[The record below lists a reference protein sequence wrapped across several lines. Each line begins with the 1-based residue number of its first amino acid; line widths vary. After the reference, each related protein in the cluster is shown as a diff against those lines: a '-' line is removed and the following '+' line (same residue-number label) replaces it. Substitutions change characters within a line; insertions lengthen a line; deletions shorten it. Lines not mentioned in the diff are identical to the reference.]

1 MNMFR
6 EFDISNVFLIVQKEV
21 RDSVN
26 NKWFI
31 VYTLLLT
38 VLAVLLVY
46 LGYSRGSIIGYS
58 GYGKTAASLINLILL
73 FIPLIALITGSI
85 SISAERENKTLPYLL
100 SHPLNKF
107 EIIIG
112 KYLGILISIMFAIFL
127 SFGLAGLLIYIK
139 GSDESSINYILTSL
153 LSVLLAASLLSV
165 GFLIS
170 TFNSK
175 VSKSISIGILIWF
188 IFLIVGDL
196 GIIGLSTGM
205 NLGVKETFYLAII
218 NPLEAYKIASILTL
232 TPRFEILGPAGV
244 YALNTLGKTNL
255 FILLISIQLLWV
267 VIPIALSVFHFC
279 YLKKE
284 EI

>member
-1 MNMFR
+1 MFR
-6 EFDISNVFLIVQKEV
+6 EFDISNVFIIIQKEV
-21 RDSVN
+21 KDSVN

-31 VYTLLLT
+31 IYTLSLT

-46 LGYSRGSIIGYS
+46 LGYSRGSIIGYR
-58 GYGKTAASLINLILL
+58 GYGKTAASLINLIML
-73 FIPLIALITGSI
+73 FIPLIALVTGSI
-85 SISAERENKTLPYLL
+85 SISGERENKTLPYLL
-100 SHPLNKF
+100 SHPLSKI

-112 KYLGILISIMFAIFL
+112 KYLGILISIMFAILL

-139 GSDESSINYILTSL
+139 GTNESSINYIITSF

-170 TFNSK
+170 IFNSK
-175 VSKSISIGILIWF
+175 VSKSISIGILLWF

-196 GIIGLSTGM
+196 GIIGASTSM

-232 TPRFEILGPAGV
+232 TPRFEILGPAGI
-244 YALNTLGKTNL
+244 YALKSLGKINL
-255 FILLISIQLLWV
+255 FILLISIQLIWA
-267 VIPIALSVFHFC
+267 VIPITLSIFHFC
-279 YLKKE
+279 YWKKE
-284 EI
+284 EL

>member
-6 EFDISNVFLIVQKEV
+6 EFDISNVFLIIQKETK
-21 RDSVN
+21 DSIN

-46 LGYSRGSIIGYS
+46 LGYSKGAIIGYS

-73 FIPLIALITGSI
+73 FIPLIALVTGSI
-85 SISAERENKTLPYLL
+85 SISGERENKTLPYLL
-100 SHPLNKF
+100 SHPLNKL

-170 TFNSK
+170 TLNSK
-175 VSKSISIGILIWF
+175 ISKSISIGILIWF

-196 GIIGLSTGM
+196 GIIGVSTGL
-205 NLGVKETFYLAII
+205 NLGVKETFYLTII
-218 NPLEAYKIASILTL
+218 NPLEAYKIASILIL
-232 TPRFEILGPAGV
+232 TPRFEILGPAGI

-255 FILLISIQLLWV
+255 FILLITIQLLWI
-267 VIPIALSVFHFC
+267 VIPVALSVFHFC
-279 YLKKE
+279 YYKKE

>member
-1 MNMFR
+1 MFR
-6 EFDISNVFLIVQKEV
+6 EFDISNVFIIIQKEV
-21 RDSVN
+21 KDSVN

-31 VYTLLLT
+31 IYTLLLT

-46 LGYSRGSIIGYS
+46 LGYSRGSIIGYR

-73 FIPLIALITGSI
+73 FIPLIALVTGSI
-85 SISAERENKTLPYLL
+85 SISGERENKTLPYLL
-100 SHPLNKF
+100 SHPLSKI

-139 GSDESSINYILTSL
+139 GTNESSINYILTSF

-175 VSKSISIGILIWF
+175 VSKSISIGILLWF

-196 GIIGLSTGM
+196 GIIGASTGM

-232 TPRFEILGPAGV
+232 TPRFEILGPAGI
-244 YALNTLGKTNL
+244 YALNSLGKINL
-255 FILLISIQLLWV
+255 FILLIAIQLIWV
-267 VIPIALSVFHFC
+267 VIPITLSVFNFC
-279 YLKKE
+279 YWKKE
-284 EI
+284 ELWN

>member
-1 MNMFR
+1 MFR
-6 EFDISNVFLIVQKEV
+6 EAEFYNVYLMIKKETK
-21 RDSVN
+21 DSIN

-31 VYTLLLT
+31 IYTALLT
-38 VLAVLLVY
+38 VLSVLLVY
-46 LGYSRGSIIGYS
+46 LGYSRSSIIGYG

-85 SISAERENKTLPYLL
+85 SISGERENKTLPYLM
-100 SHPLNKF
+100 SQPINKV

-139 GSDESSINYILTSL
+139 GSNESSINYILTSL

-170 TFNSK
+170 TLNSK
-175 VSKSISIGILIWF
+175 ISKSISIGILIWF
-188 IFLIVGDL
+188 IFLIIGDL
-196 GIIGLSTGM
+196 GIIGISTSL
-205 NLGVKETFYLAII
+205 NLGIKETFYLTII
-218 NPLEAYKIASILTL
+218 NPLEAYKIASILIL
-232 TPRFEILGPAGV
+232 TPRFEILGPAGI
-244 YALNTLGKTNL
+244 YALNTFGKANL
-255 FILLISIQLLWV
+255 FILLMGIQLLWV
-267 VIPIALSVFHFC
+267 IIPVFLSVIHFC

>member
-1 MNMFR
+1 MFR

-21 RDSVN
+21 KDSLS

-31 VYTLLLT
+31 IYTLSLT

-46 LGYSRGSIIGYS
+46 LGYSRGSIIGYR

-73 FIPLIALITGSI
+73 FIPLIALVTGSI
-85 SISAERENKTLPYLL
+85 SISGERENKTLPYLL
-100 SHPLNKF
+100 SHPLNKI

-112 KYLGILISIMFAIFL
+112 KYLGILLSIMFAIFL

-139 GSDESSINYILTSL
+139 GTDESSINYILTSF

-188 IFLIVGDL
+188 LFLIVGDL
-196 GIIGLSTGM
+196 GIIGASTSL
-205 NLGVKETFYLAII
+205 NLGVKETFYLTII
-218 NPLEAYKIASILTL
+218 NPLESYKIASILTL
-232 TPRFEILGPAGV
+232 TPRFEILGPAGI
-244 YALNTLGKTNL
+244 YALKSLGKTNL
-255 FILLISIQLLWV
+255 FILLISIQLVWI
-267 VIPIALSVFHFC
+267 VIPIALSIFNFC
-279 YLKKE
+279 YWKKE

>member
-1 MNMFR
+1 
-6 EFDISNVFLIVQKEV
+6 
-21 RDSVN
+21 
-26 NKWFI
+26 
-31 VYTLLLT
+31 
-38 VLAVLLVY
+38 
-46 LGYSRGSIIGYS
+46 
-58 GYGKTAASLINLILL
+58 
-73 FIPLIALITGSI
+73 
-85 SISAERENKTLPYLL
+85 
-100 SHPLNKF
+100 
-107 EIIIG
+107 
-112 KYLGILISIMFAIFL
+112 
-127 SFGLAGLLIYIK
+127 
-139 GSDESSINYILTSL
+139 
-153 LSVLLAASLLSV
+153 VLLAASLLSV

-244 YALNTLGKTNL
+244 YALNALGKTNL
-255 FILLISIQLLWV
+255 FILLIAIQLLWA